1 MSLRIDVSHQ
11 HIFGGFTYQIHTPD
25 GLMFVN
31 LMEDNVGRLC
41 AIDIKIGKAG
51 TSLRAWAHCFG
62 RIITMALEHG
72 ASINEIV
79 EELSSQTSDRQKT
92 YTNGTKIRS
101 GPEGVYNALM
111 MYKDDKYFEARK
123 EFKIKGDGMQTGKIH
138 RRRA

>member
-1 MSLRIDVSHQ
+1 MSLRIDNSHQ

-31 LMEDNVGRLC
+31 LMEDNNGKLC

-62 RIITMALEHG
+62 RLITMSLEHG

-79 EELSSQTSDRQKT
+79 EELSSQTSDRQQT
-92 YTNGTKIRS
+92 YTNGIRVRS

-111 MYKDDKYFEARK
+111 MYKDDKYEEARK
-123 EFKIKGDGMQTGKIH
+123 EFKVSGNGLAIGRLNK
-138 RRRA
+138 RRA

>member
-1 MSLRIDVSHQ
+1 MSLRIDNSHQ

-31 LMEDNVGRLC
+31 LMEDNNGRLC

-62 RIITMALEHG
+62 RLITMSLEHG

-79 EELSSQTSDRQKT
+79 EELSSQTSDRQQT
-92 YTNGTKIRS
+92 YTNGIRVRS

-111 MYKDDKYFEARK
+111 MYKDDKYEEARK
-123 EFKIKGDGMQTGKIH
+123 EFKVSGNGLAIGRLNK
-138 RRRA
+138 RRA